1 VASWGRPRGR
11 APRLGGGGRCNNR
24 CRWPIAAQ
32 VDQRVGHDGGPA
44 ATAIVAARIW
54 LGDAKAPSHAGVIVL
69 PHGGR
74 AAMSAVLSAAVSAV
88 VSAVVSLHG
97 GRAARPSVG
106 SRTASSGFVR

>member
-32 VDQRVGHDGGPA
+32 VDQRVGHDGGSA
-44 ATAIVAARIW
+44 ATCIVAARIW
-54 LGDAKAPSHAGVIVL
+54 LGDAKAPSQTGVIVL

-74 AAMSAVLSAAVSAV
+74 AAMSAV